1 MTVMLDLEAKAFQE
15 AFCEY
20 YEADVLDYFTAIACV
35 DEIRY
40 EGGLELAAEMMEASV
55 NEPLARAME
64 NGDAEKAR
72 VALNLDEDA
81 FVASSDIEIG
91 EEDLR
96 ALFDIAQNRLRVSV
110 PAYAA
115 DGKTIVGEY
124 SFVRL

>member
-1 MTVMLDLEAKAFQE
+1 MIVMRDPEAKAFQE

-20 YEADVLDYFTAIACV
+20 YGADVLDYSTAIACA

-40 EGGLELAAEMMEASV
+40 EGGLDLAAEVMETSV
-55 NEPLARAME
+55 REPLARAME
-64 NGDAEKAR
+64 NGSADKAR
-72 VALNLDEDA
+72 VVMRCDGNVS
-81 FVASSDIEIG
+81 VASSDIEIG

-96 ALFDIAQNRLRVSV
+96 VLFDIAQNRLRVSV

-115 DGKTIVGEY
+115 DGKTIIGEY